1 MIEGVKQIH
10 TLQVGDKLRIFRG
23 RMPVDV
29 EVLAVRGA
37 TVYVAVPHVSSGRP
51 TAALAQFNR
60 GLQIQEL
67 SRGPIAGVHF

>member
-23 RMPVDV
+23 RVPVDV

-37 TVYVAVPHVSSGRP
+37 TVYVAVPHVRSGVERQ
-51 TAALAQFNR
+51 TR
-60 GLQIQEL
+60 GLAAATPKRRR
-67 SRGPIAGVHF
+67 RGG